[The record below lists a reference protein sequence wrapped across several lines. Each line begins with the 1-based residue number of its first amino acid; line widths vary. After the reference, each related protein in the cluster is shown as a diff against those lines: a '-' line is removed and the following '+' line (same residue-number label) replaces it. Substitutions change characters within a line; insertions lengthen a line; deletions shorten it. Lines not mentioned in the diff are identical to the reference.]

1 MYVFIY
7 FKMILFIY
15 FFLAV
20 LDLGCRVGFALVAAR
35 GGSPLAVVLELLLV
49 GAPLVVEH
57 RFQGPRAAVAV
68 VPGL

>member
-15 FFLAV
+15 FFLTV
-20 LDLGCRVGFALVAAR
+20 LDFGCRVGFALVAAR
-35 GGSPLAVVLELLLV
+35 GGSPLAVVLKLLLV
-49 GAPLVVEH
+49 GAPLVEH
-57 RFQGPRAAVAV
+57 RFQSPRALVAV